1 MSDIMSGAN
10 AALSDSNPTQSPT
23 NSSSSPAFNLGNAG
37 GTVGSLASAG
47 AAIGSIIPGVGTV
60 VGGAI
65 GAGVGVIADLVS
77 YFSNQSDMA
86 SANQEAKKMDAE
98 QLQREDE
105 KNAFSE
111 NMANKEF
118 DAQTQQNAFNQK
130 QTNLGNAFNISQ
142 SMIQK
147 MTNMV
152 NTNDGLKNALVAR
165 AGGR

>member
-10 AALSDSNPTQSPT
+10 AALSDSNPTQPPT

-47 AAIGSIIPGVGTV
+47 FMLGGP

-77 YFSNQSDMA
+77 FFSNQSDMA

-98 QLQREDE
+98 QLQSEDE